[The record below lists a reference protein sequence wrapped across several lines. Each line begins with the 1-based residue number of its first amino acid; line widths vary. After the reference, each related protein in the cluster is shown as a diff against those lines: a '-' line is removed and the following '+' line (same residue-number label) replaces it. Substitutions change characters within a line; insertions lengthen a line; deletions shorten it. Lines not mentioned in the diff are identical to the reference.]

1 MQKIQF
7 RIVIWRYFLYN
18 KKNLKE
24 GVTLWQIM

>member
-18 KKNLKE
+18 KKNRKE